1 MHTTGTVDWFDAEEG
16 VGAIRPDDGTPP
28 CAVRSA
34 TLHDCGIASL
44 SAGDRVRF
52 RVREEDDE
60 RSATDLRGV
69 ALFEDLLGAR
79 RGPPERP
86 PEGENEQGA
95 DAERNEQVAEPRGQK
110 RAFEDHVE
118 LLPVP

>member
-34 TLHDCGIASL
+34 ALHDCGITSL

-60 RSATDLRGV
+60 RSATDLT
-69 ALFEDLLGAR
+69 LLRAV
-79 RGPPERP
+79 ERW
-86 PEGENEQGA
+86 ENEGGA
-95 DAERNEQVAEPRGQK
+95 VASRTAADPTTPDDDPDG
-110 RAFEDHVE
+110 
-118 LLPVP
+118 